1 LNGTYIARYNEIGI
15 QRRSRP
21 SGPTTYPSSFG
32 AREAVVQLEE
42 SESRREKAGKRVQVR
57 LGENILLVL

>member
-1 LNGTYIARYNEIGI
+1 MLDITSLLYGTYIARYKEIEI

-42 SESRREKAGKRVQVR
+42 SESRKEKVEKRA
-57 LGENILLVL
+57 